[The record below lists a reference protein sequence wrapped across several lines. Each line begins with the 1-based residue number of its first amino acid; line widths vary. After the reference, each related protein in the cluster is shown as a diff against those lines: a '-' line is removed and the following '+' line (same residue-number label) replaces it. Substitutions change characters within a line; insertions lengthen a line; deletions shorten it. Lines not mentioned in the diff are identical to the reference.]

1 MTYSGG
7 AVDAHR
13 AGLTRVL
20 KGEIRGFKWPAAR
33 TLLAANRKPSWL
45 VLDAAAAAGADR
57 RDGEPTAV
65 GDLRRHD

>member
-20 KGEIRGFKWPAAR
+20 KGEICGFRWPAAR
-33 TLLAANRKPSWL
+33 TLLAANREPRWL
-45 VLDAAAAAGADR
+45 VLDAAAGADR
-57 RDGEPTAV
+57 RDGEPTAF
-65 GDLRRHD
+65 GDLRRHG